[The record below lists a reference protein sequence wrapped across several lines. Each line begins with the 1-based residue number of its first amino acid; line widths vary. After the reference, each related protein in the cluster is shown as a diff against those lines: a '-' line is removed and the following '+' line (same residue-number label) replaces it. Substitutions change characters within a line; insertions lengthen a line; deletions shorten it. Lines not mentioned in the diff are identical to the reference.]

1 MKRSLFYSTSWAV
14 FLATFTP
21 SAEAST
27 PKHHLR
33 GKTPLLKA
41 HTRRTTVIS
50 DYDLTLG
57 SMAVALAHDES
68 EEGRFPAQWAEE
80 YGNDLPHPH
89 LLQIQ
94 QGAESAFWSWS
105 LQRKTGA
112 SSSKEEREGE
122 WVVHGSWSTETRD
135 DELETEQKS
144 EPDLS
149 SSSDKK
155 EIDLPWNPHD
165 VTQGHSPSYMES
177 NFFGQGQH
185 LIVKLLEADE
195 LDPQEQHDESVST
208 PTTAASLLLCV
219 CNSPETHAE
228 SCDCSGM

>member
-27 PKHHLR
+27 PKHPLR
-33 GKTPLLKA
+33 GKTPLLEE

-68 EEGRFPAQWAEE
+68 EEGHFPAQWAEE

-105 LQRKTGA
+105 LQRKTGS
-112 SSSKEEREGE
+112 SSSKEEREGD
-122 WVVHGSWSTETRD
+122 WVVHGSWSTETSD
-135 DELETEQKS
+135 ADS
-144 EPDLS
+144 S

-155 EIDLPWNPHD
+155 EIDLPWNPRD
-165 VTQGHSPSYMES
+165 ATQGHSPSYIES

-185 LIVKLLEADE
+185 LIIKLLEADE
-195 LDPQEQHDESVST
+195 LDPQEQQHDESVAT
-208 PTTAASLLLCV
+208 PTAAASLLLCV